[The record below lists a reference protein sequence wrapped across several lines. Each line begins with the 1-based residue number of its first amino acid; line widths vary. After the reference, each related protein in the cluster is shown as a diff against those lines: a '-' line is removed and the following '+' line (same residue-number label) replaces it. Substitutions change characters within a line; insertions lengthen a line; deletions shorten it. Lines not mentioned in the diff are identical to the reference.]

1 VKEAFGLIHQHRAAY
16 LAANFGFYGLMILG
30 FALAFAYPDLQRQ
43 LIGTILQGFESG
55 PLSIARD
62 AYLSGNVPAAA
73 LITFLVNTVLGAF
86 VALTIPSLLIPFAGF
101 GIGVYRALFLGIALA
116 PTTPEMAMAMIPH
129 SLTIL
134 LEGQGYVLAMF
145 GSYLL
150 WARALRSRH
159 YGYPD
164 FKAGYWSGLKANAR
178 LYLLIVIILA
188 VAAVYEAL
196 EIIYIVGRQ

>member
-1 VKEAFGLIHQHRAAY
+1 MKEAFELIRRHRAAY
-16 LAANFGFYGLMILG
+16 LAANFGFYGLMIFG
-30 FALAFAYPDLQRQ
+30 FALAFANPELQRQ
-43 LIGTILQGFESG
+43 LIGTILQGFQTG

-62 AYLSGNVPAAA
+62 AYLSGKVLAASG
-73 LITFLVNTVLGAF
+73 ITFLVNAVLGSF

-101 GIGVYRALFLGIALA
+101 GIGVYRALILGVALA
-116 PTTPEMAMAMIPH
+116 PTTPEMATAMIPH

-159 YGYPD
+159 YGYPG
-164 FKAGYWSGLKANAR
+164 FQAGYWSGLKANAR
-178 LYLLIVIILA
+178 LYLLIVMILA